1 MIIYHSTNRYP
12 PTIECLHHVWNGRL
26 VVRDWL
32 LVKCRT
38 ASTCGSCAAVAVGFC
53 SIATCVPIGHG
64 LRGKPSGLGN
74 YRDRRAHRIA
84 TPWPA
89 PIKIR
94 SAQPPAVSIGA
105 RLRVFGYV
113 TRPAVNP
120 GSGPAALDCGP
131 QCISPY
137 RNWLLTNSSG
147 APVHTINLDSPGEI
161 TATSTVQYVRDHG
174 SRLLPPITQR
184 THPRSPRL
192 SLILNR
198 PTPKVNWLLSTQL

>member
-1 MIIYHSTNRYP
+1 MRGPLEIATAKINWLLLSTNPGYSRNLTHTRSYNHTIPEPVRTVIIYHSTNRYP

-113 TRPAVNP
+113 TSPAGNP
-120 GSGPAALDCGP
+120 GAGPAAWDCGP

-137 RNWLLTNSSG
+137 RNWLLPACTF
-147 APVHTINLDSPGEI
+147 PQKHLYIFLIHKKQTINK
-161 TATSTVQYVRDHG
+161 A
-174 SRLLPPITQR
+174 
-184 THPRSPRL
+184 
-192 SLILNR
+192 
-198 PTPKVNWLLSTQL
+198 